1 LPARDLTRQYRKGYH
16 DQNGTRNALVL
27 TSRGCPFRCNF
38 CACWKLLGGK
48 YLVRSP
54 ESVVQEMTALP
65 EDIEQIFFAD
75 DNTLHNVQHA
85 WRLARLIRES
95 GIRLKFSMFAR
106 ADTVVK
112 HPDLIRYLKE
122 CGLSTVFPVD
132 LQGFRLETQKPEAK
146 QRVAPRPVTPCKAGP
161 PPSLSLAASLQV
173 QTDL

>member
-1 LPARDLTRQYRKGYH
+1 MPARDLTRQYRKGYH

-122 CGLSTVFPVD
+122 CGL
-132 LQGFRLETQKPEAK
+132 
-146 QRVAPRPVTPCKAGP
+146 
-161 PPSLSLAASLQV
+161 
-173 QTDL
+173 